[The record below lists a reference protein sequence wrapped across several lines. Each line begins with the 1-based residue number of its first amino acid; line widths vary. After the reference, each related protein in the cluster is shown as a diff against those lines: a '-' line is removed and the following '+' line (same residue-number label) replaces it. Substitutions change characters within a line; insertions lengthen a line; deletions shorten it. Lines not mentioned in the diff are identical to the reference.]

1 MEERQSL
8 RSVLDLSMEKF
19 RSDNKLV
26 GEKRSFDSDSGDD
39 CLELNPKRKK
49 MRDLDSVLRSEEGLH
64 NSETIDCE
72 ANNNQ
77 LDFGKNEETSEI
89 TKETVAMISDASE
102 AISAGKNKR
111 PDSCVDSDLHLMDLT
126 TKAHFANE
134 SACDIDD
141 KCKESLFAKN
151 DKVHKPNFLQSR
163 VIELDLNT
171 DGGSSSLQKDPFYPY
186 KPSGCVKS
194 TEASECGSSTGPLEE
209 NDAYKRW
216 KEMKKNGFLSSAHGG
231 IPVPAPR
238 ARKRKTDTLKKK
250 MEIAK
255 REQVHRF
262 TKIAAPSGLLNGLN
276 PGIINHVRN
285 SKQVHAIIEA
295 LVRSN
300 KIENNAIENEN
311 IDTQDSGDSQL
322 NEYLKAEHKNISYGN
337 SDYPMSYDMSLTAEH
352 KGGSS
357 NSEITERLFQDE
369 TSDSSHLTSDR
380 ENEMLALKLS
390 SSITSETEHISGSNE
405 ESVNHASVSSLSIKA
420 ATVASQWLELLY
432 QDIKGRLAALRR
444 SKKRVQAVIQTELP
458 FLMSKEFSTTKENDP
473 YFKQSHPS
481 SYPNTAVTDMHRAR
495 WTALFDQMDKA
506 LTEEGKHLEN
516 WLDQVKEMQLQC
528 ERGLQVVNLQSLQS
542 LGRSESDSRLKTE
555 NTEKEL
561 AVKAAAASIYSACN
575 FIKTTEDVSC
585 Y

>member
-1 MEERQSL
+1 M
-8 RSVLDLSMEKF
+8 
-19 RSDNKLV
+19 
-26 GEKRSFDSDSGDD
+26 
-39 CLELNPKRKK
+39 ELNPKRKK
-49 MRDLDSVLRSEEGLH
+49 MRDLDSVLRSQEGSH
-64 NSETIDCE
+64 NSETLDCE

-77 LDFGKNEETSEI
+77 LDVAKNEETSEI
-89 TKETVAMISDASE
+89 TKETVAVISDASE
-102 AISAGKNKR
+102 AVAGKNKLS
-111 PDSCVDSDLHLMDLT
+111 DSCVDSDLHLMDLT

-134 SACDIDD
+134 SACDVDD
-141 KCKESLFAKN
+141 KCKDPLFAKK
-151 DKVHKPNFLQSR
+151 DKVHKPNFVQSR
-163 VIELDLNT
+163 GIELDLNA
-171 DGGSSSLQKDPFYPY
+171 DGASKSAEKNPFYPY

-238 ARKRKTDTLKKK
+238 ARKRKTDPLKKK

-295 LVRSN
+295 IVRSN
-300 KIENNAIENEN
+300 KIENNTIEN
-311 IDTQDSGDSQL
+311 IDIQDSGDSQL
-322 NEYLKAEHKNISYGN
+322 NEYLKPEHKYISYGN
-337 SDYPMSYDMSLTAEH
+337 KDYTLTYDMPLTTEH
-352 KGGSS
+352 KGGCS

-369 TSDSSHLTSDR
+369 TSDSSYLTSDR
-380 ENEMLALKLS
+380 ENEMLALKIS
-390 SSITSETEHISGSNE
+390 SSITSETEYISGSNE
-405 ESVNHASVSSLSIKA
+405 ESVNHASVSSLSVKA

-432 QDIKGRLAALRR
+432 QDIRGRLAALRR

-458 FLMSKEFSTTKENDP
+458 FLMLKEFSSTKENNP
-473 YFKQSHPS
+473 YFKQSHSS
-481 SYPNTAVTDMHRAR
+481 SYPNTEVTDMHRAR

-506 LTEEGKHLEN
+506 LTEEGKHLEI

-542 LGRSESDSRLKTE
+542 LGQSESDSRLKTE

-585 Y
+585 F